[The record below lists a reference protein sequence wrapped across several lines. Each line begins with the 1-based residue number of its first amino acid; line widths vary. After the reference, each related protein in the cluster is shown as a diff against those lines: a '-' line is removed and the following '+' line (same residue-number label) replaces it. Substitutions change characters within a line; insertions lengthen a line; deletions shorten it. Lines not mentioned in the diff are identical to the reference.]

1 MQALCEQL
9 WGRCLR
15 CAIDFIRVFVVDRGF
30 RDIREYLE
38 CKAFVAKMPDII
50 PSGESQLSDT
60 LANNSLIIRLIT
72 KVRFV
77 EVIMGILKFASRI
90 LIVYG
95 ISNRLLI

>member
-1 MQALCEQL
+1 
-9 WGRCLR
+9 
-15 CAIDFIRVFVVDRGF
+15 
-30 RDIREYLE
+30 
-38 CKAFVAKMPDII
+38 MPDII
-50 PSGESQLSDT
+50 PSGENQLSDT
-60 LANNSLIIRLIT
+60 LANNSLIIRLVT